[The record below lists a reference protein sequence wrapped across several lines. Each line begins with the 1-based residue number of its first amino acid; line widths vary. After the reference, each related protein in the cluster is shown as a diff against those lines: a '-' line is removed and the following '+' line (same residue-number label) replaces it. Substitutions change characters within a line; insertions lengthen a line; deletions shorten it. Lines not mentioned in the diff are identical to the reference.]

1 MIIAMRSDGEATRE
15 RILLAAGREFAA
27 YGLAGARVDRIA
39 AEANASKERL
49 YAYFGDKRALFVA
62 VLTAHMDEVLE
73 SMPLSADDLPGFVG
87 RIFDFARSHPEHFR
101 MMDWARLGGDFDLL
115 PPISPV
121 VIERDRVAI
130 VEAQRRGIVDP
141 AWDPADLFGLLF
153 SIALS
158 QANVGVLNGT
168 ADASP
173 EATARQRF
181 AAMRAASKLIAP

>member
-1 MIIAMRSDGEATRE
+1 MIIVMRIDGEATRE

-27 YGLAGARVDRIA
+27 FGLAGARVDRIA
-39 AEANASKERL
+39 ADANASKERL
-49 YAYFGDKRALFVA
+49 YAYFGDKRALFSA

-73 SMPLSADDLPGFVG
+73 SMPVSADDLPGFVG
-87 RIFDFARSHPEHFR
+87 RMFDFARSHPEHFR
-101 MMDWARLGGDFDLL
+101 MMDWARLGGDFDLV

-121 VIERDRVAI
+121 VIERDRAAI
-130 VEAQRRGIVDP
+130 VEAQARGIVDP

-158 QANVGVLNGT
+158 QANVGVLHGT

-173 EATARQRF
+173 EATARQRA